1 MSSWRFGMNGGT
13 HLRITIGGVLL
24 LYIFLVLNG
33 CDSSSP
39 HLEGAPFHHTIDGF
53 RNPPDSP
60 EDNRGLGEIVS
71 GYSDRI
77 IEAITGYEP
86 TLSPEYLLSPAS
98 VRNGLTKVEGMDAL
112 TWLGHA
118 SFLVNLGGKKIL
130 TDPFLTDYATGLPPF
145 GPKRASPPALSIDEL
160 PQIDILVVSH
170 NHYDHLDAE
179 TIEAM
184 PGKTEIHVIV
194 PLGMG
199 SFFTERGYTLVTELD
214 WYSFTEVD
222 GVIVTAVPAI
232 HNSGRG
238 LFDRNVMLWAGYVFK
253 SSTKQIYFSG
263 DTGYGPVFSE
273 ISRKMG
279 PVDYALVPIGVYE
292 PRQRMKINHVNP
304 SDAFKVAKDVN
315 AKTIVAMHWGTIRLS
330 EEAFE
335 EPPQRFRSI
344 VAENGYTMETAWVLK
359 IGESRMLK

>member
-1 MSSWRFGMNGGT
+1 MSNWWRGMNGET
-13 HLRITIGGVLL
+13 HRRSTIGGVLL
-24 LYIFLVLNG
+24 LFLFPALNG

-39 HLEGAPFHHTIDGF
+39 HLEEAPFHHTVDGF
-53 RNPPDSP
+53 RNPPESP
-60 EDNRGLGEIVS
+60 ENNRSLGDIIS
-71 GYSDRI
+71 GYTDRI
-77 IEAITGYEP
+77 TEAITGYEP
-86 TLSPEYLLSPAS
+86 TLSPEYILSRVN
-98 VRNGLTKVEGMDAL
+98 VRNGLTQVKGMDAL

-118 SFLVNLGGKKIL
+118 SFLISLGGKTIL
-130 TDPFLTDYATGLPPF
+130 TDPFLTDYATGKPPF
-145 GPKRASPPALSIDEL
+145 GPKRATPPALSIGEL

-179 TIEAM
+179 TIEAL
-184 PGKTEIHVIV
+184 PGKSEVHVIV

-199 SFFTERGYTLVTELD
+199 TFFTKRGYTLVTELD

-222 GVIVTAVPAI
+222 GVIVSAVPAI

-238 LFDRNVMLWAGYVFK
+238 LFDRNAVLWAGYVFK
-253 SSTKQIYFSG
+253 NSAKQIYFAG

-273 ISRKMG
+273 ISRKIG

-292 PRQRMKINHVNP
+292 PRKRMRSNHVNP
-304 SDAFKVAKDVN
+304 SEALRIGKDIN

-335 EPPQRFRSI
+335 EPPHRFRN
-344 VAENGYTMETAWVLK
+344 AADENGYTAETAWVLK